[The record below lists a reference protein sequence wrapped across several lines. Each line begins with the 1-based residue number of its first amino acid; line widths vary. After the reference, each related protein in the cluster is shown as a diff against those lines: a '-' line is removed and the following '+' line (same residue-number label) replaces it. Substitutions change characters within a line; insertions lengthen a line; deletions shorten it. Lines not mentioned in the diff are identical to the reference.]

1 MALII
6 QSVNAQRAQSF
17 SQLLQSLSSAA
28 LLTCAFTLFA
38 LPAAHAVEP
47 IEATT
52 AAKTDL
58 EDKFYRQALYFYF
71 TGDYGSALRQVS
83 LNRQRNGIDS
93 DRSQLFEAGLQVAIG
108 LHDQATQTLT
118 RFEQHQ
124 ANATQH
130 NSQAKA
136 ATSPRELLLIA
147 LLQLT
152 EQQIDQ
158 GDIETAKLT
167 LGRITTVLPDYIK
180 QYHVLSQLAYW
191 PETPPLTAQVQQKA
205 STEDDSL
212 PNNSSAAYIAL
223 NQALLHMEQQ
233 QYNAAQPIL
242 TELKNQQ
249 WQAPEVNFWQKLFNP
264 FAQPDIF
271 DANDELKPEVQD
283 ALLQQ
288 RAINDYAKLLLAQL
302 YVANQQYDLAYNELS
317 DFPQHSPYAE
327 SALFLFAYS
336 AQQQQ
341 QYDMSF
347 KLLALL
353 QQQYPYSNLA
363 WQAALLN
370 AKQVSEQQSLAQ
382 GLTLYQQA
390 EQLYLQKITEIKQFG
405 EIFNDTKNIMD
416 FASHKDDEQNPL
428 LTPKSDVLALIL
440 TQRFDTDVPWLKKAL
455 NDPLLATDYQTL
467 LSLELLSDNVK
478 TQQDNSQWLK
488 DTLTLNRQRQAKV
501 IEQQKQLAY
510 RDMIQSLT
518 AQKQRIAEII
528 TQAEIQQN
536 AQVFA
541 DPSQQQW
548 LNRIDTS
555 QATLNNLVLK
565 RNVDDEQQ
573 RLDKVKGVLQWQ
585 LQSTFPQQLWQH
597 KQSLNQLTEQ
607 LEQLELQ
614 ASRFSDLSTNPRLLS
629 DFDERQQ
636 LTQTDINKMTFNIEA
651 LSLKTSREIH
661 GKISIFTQQQQY
673 TLQQLLLTSR
683 HQMAKVLEQMSQADN
698 TPISSSPTAD
708 VTSQGAQ

>member
-1 MALII
+1 MAVII
-6 QSVNAQRAQSF
+6 QSVNTKRAYRIG
-17 SQLLQSLSSAA
+17 QLLRPVSAAA
-28 LLTCAFTLFA
+28 LLTCALFTQQTVH
-38 LPAAHAVEP
+38 AAEQT
-47 IEATT
+47 EGSAT
-52 AAKTDL
+52 AKTDL

-71 TGDYGSALRQVS
+71 AGDYGSALRQIS
-83 LNRQRNGIDS
+83 LNRQRQGIDS

-118 RFEQHQ
+118 RFEQNQ
-124 ANATQH
+124 TDTGNG
-130 NSQAKA
+130 SQAKS
-136 ATSPRELLLIA
+136 ATSPQELLLIA

-158 GDIETAKLT
+158 GDVETAKLT
-167 LGRITTVLPDYIK
+167 LGRITTVLPDYLE

-191 PETPPLTAQVQQKA
+191 PDTPPLTAQVQQKA
-205 STEDDSL
+205 NSEDNTL
-212 PNNSSAAYIAL
+212 ATNSSAAYIAL

-233 QYNAAQPIL
+233 QYSAAQPIL
-242 TELKNQQ
+242 IELKEQQ

-271 DANDELKPEVQD
+271 DANDQLKPEVQD

-288 RAINDYAKLLLAQL
+288 QAVNDYAKLLLAQL
-302 YVANQQYDLAYNELS
+302 YVANQQYDLAYNELV
-317 DFPQHSPYAE
+317 DFPQQSPYAE

-341 QYDMSF
+341 QYDLSL
-347 KLLALL
+347 KLLTLL

-363 WQAALLN
+363 WQAALLS

-390 EQLYLQKITEIKQFG
+390 EQLYLQKIAEIKQFG
-405 EIFNDTKNIMD
+405 ETFNDSKNIMD
-416 FASHKDDEQNPL
+416 FATKANDEQNAL

-440 TQRFDTDVPWLKKAL
+440 TQRFNTDAPWLKKAL

-467 LSLELLSDNVK
+467 LSLELLSDNIK
-478 TQQDNSQWLK
+478 TQQTNSQWLK
-488 DTLTLNRQRQAKV
+488 DTLALNNQRQARV

-510 RDMIQSLT
+510 REMLQSLT
-518 AQKQRIAEII
+518 AQKQRIADII
-528 TQAEIQQN
+528 AQAEIEQN
-536 AQVFA
+536 PQVFA
-541 DPSQQQW
+541 NPTQQQW

-555 QATLNNLVLK
+555 QATLNKLASQ
-565 RNVDDEQQ
+565 RNTDDEQQ

-597 KQSLNQLTEQ
+597 KQSLKQLTEQ
-607 LEQLELQ
+607 LEMLELQ

-629 DFDERQQ
+629 NFDVRQQ
-636 LTQTDINKMTFNIEA
+636 QTQTDINKMTFNIEA
-651 LSLKTSREIH
+651 LNLKTSREIR

-683 HQMAKVLEQMSQADN
+683 HQMANVLEQMAQADN
-698 TPISSSPTAD
+698 ISSPAVSGVDSA
-708 VTSQGAQ
+708 SQGVR

>member
-1 MALII
+1 M
-6 QSVNAQRAQSF
+6 
-17 SQLLQSLSSAA
+17 
-28 LLTCAFTLFA
+28 LLTCALTLFA
-38 LPAAHAVEP
+38 QPTAHAAEQT
-47 IEATT
+47 EAVTSV
-52 AAKTDL
+52 KTDL

-71 TGDYGSALRQVS
+71 AGDYGSALRQIS
-83 LNRQRNGIDS
+83 LNRQRQGIDS

-118 RFEQHQ
+118 RFEQNQTHT
-124 ANATQH
+124 ANG
-130 NSQAKA
+130 SQGKS
-136 ATSPRELLLIA
+136 ATSPQELLLIA

-158 GDIETAKLT
+158 GDNVSAQLT
-167 LGRITTVLPDYIK
+167 LGKITTVLPDYVE
-180 QYHVLSQLAYW
+180 QYHILSQLAYW
-191 PETPPLTAQVQQKA
+191 PAPPPLTAQVQQTA
-205 STEDDSL
+205 VEDDVVQT
-212 PNNSSAAYIAL
+212 NSSAAYIAL
-223 NQALLHMEQQ
+223 NQALLYMEQQ
-233 QYNAAQPIL
+233 EYSAAQPIL
-242 TELKNQQ
+242 IELKNQQ

-271 DANDELKPEVQD
+271 DANDQLKPQVQD

-288 RAINDYAKLLLAQL
+288 QAINDYAKLLLAQL
-302 YVANQQYDLAYNELS
+302 YVANQQYDLAYNELV
-317 DFPQHSPYAE
+317 DFPQQSPYAE

-363 WQAALLN
+363 WQAALLS

-390 EQLYLQKITEIKQFG
+390 EQLYLQKIAELKQFG
-405 EIFNDTKNIMD
+405 KIFNDSKNIMD
-416 FASHKDDEQNPL
+416 FATKAEDEQNAL

-440 TQRFDTDVPWLKKAL
+440 TQHFNTDAPWLKKAL

-467 LSLELLSDNVK
+467 LNLELLSDNIK
-478 TQQDNSQWLK
+478 TQQRNSQWIK
-488 DTLTLNRQRQAKV
+488 DTLTLNNQRQARV
-501 IEQQKQLAY
+501 LEQQKQLAY
-510 RDMIQSLT
+510 HEMIQSLM
-518 AQKQRIAEII
+518 AQKQRIADII
-528 TQAEIQQN
+528 AQAEIEQSP
-536 AQVFA
+536 QVFA
-541 DPSQQQW
+541 NPTQQQW
-548 LNRIDTS
+548 LNRIDAS
-555 QATLNNLVLK
+555 QATLNKLASQ
-565 RNVDDEQQ
+565 RNIDDEQQ
-573 RLDKVKGVLQWQ
+573 RLNKVKGVLQWQ

-597 KQSLNQLTEQ
+597 KQSLKQLTEQ

-629 DFDERQQ
+629 DFDVRQQ
-636 LTQTDINKMTFNIEA
+636 QTQTDINKMTLNIEA
-651 LSLKTSREIH
+651 LSLKTSREIR

-683 HQMAKVLEQMSQADN
+683 HQMANVLEQMAQADN
-698 TPISSSPTAD
+698 ISSPAASSVDSA
-708 VTSQGAQ
+708 SQGAR

>member
-1 MALII
+1 MFNTADVQASETVS
-6 QSVNAQRAQSF
+6 QS
-17 SQLLQSLSSAA
+17 
-28 LLTCAFTLFA
+28 
-38 LPAAHAVEP
+38 
-47 IEATT
+47 
-52 AAKTDL
+52 AKTTDL

-71 TGDYGSALRQVS
+71 AGDYGSALRQIS
-83 LNRQRNGIDS
+83 LNRQRQGVDS

-118 RFEQHQ
+118 RFEQRQ
-124 ANATQH
+124 ANAATH
-130 NSQAKA
+130 NSKAKS
-136 ATSPRELLLIA
+136 ATSPQELLLIA

-158 GDIETAKLT
+158 GDVETAKLT
-167 LGRITTVLPDYIK
+167 LGRITTVLPAYVE

-191 PETPPLTAQVQQKA
+191 PDTPPLTAQVQQKA
-205 STEDDSL
+205 NTEENTL
-212 PNNSSAAYIAL
+212 PTNSSAAYIAL
-223 NQALLHMEQQ
+223 NQALLHMDQQ
-233 QYNAAQPIL
+233 QYNAAHPIL
-242 TELKNQQ
+242 IELKEQQ

-288 RAINDYAKLLLAQL
+288 QAINDYAKLLLAQL

-317 DFPQHSPYAE
+317 DFPQQSPYAE

-363 WQAALLN
+363 WQAALLSAN
-370 AKQVSEQQSLAQ
+370 QVSEQQSLAQ

-390 EQLYLQKITEIKQFG
+390 EQLYLQKIAEIKQFG
-405 EIFNDTKNIMD
+405 ETFNDSKNIMD
-416 FASHKDDEQNPL
+416 FATKAEDEQNTL

-440 TQRFDTDVPWLKKAL
+440 TQRFNTDAPWLKKAL
-455 NDPLLATDYQTL
+455 QDPLLTNDYQTL
-467 LSLELLSDNVK
+467 LSLELLSDNVN
-478 TQQDNSQWLK
+478 TQQANSQWLK

-510 RDMIQSLT
+510 RDMLLSLT
-518 AQKQRIAEII
+518 AQKQRIAEVIA
-528 TQAEIQQN
+528 QAEVEQN

-541 DPSQQQW
+541 DPNQQQW
-548 LNRIDTS
+548 LTRIDAS
-555 QATLNNLVLK
+555 QTTLNTLAK
-565 RNVDDEQQ
+565 QRNIDDEQQ
-573 RLDKVKGVLQWQ
+573 RLDRIKGVLQWQ
-585 LQSTFPQQLWQH
+585 LQGSFPQRLWQH
-597 KQSLNQLTEQ
+597 KQSLKQLTEQ
-607 LEQLELQ
+607 LELLELQ
-614 ASRFSDLSTNPRLLS
+614 ASRFSDLSTNKRLLS
-629 DFDERQQ
+629 DFDVRQQ
-636 LTQTDINKMTFNIEA
+636 QTQTDINKMTFNIEA
-651 LSLKTSREIH
+651 LNLKTSREIR

-673 TLQQLLLTSR
+673 TLQQLLLTTR
-683 HQMAKVLEQMSQADN
+683 HQMANVLEQMSQADRA
-698 TPISSSPTAD
+698 PINPSPAVDTA
-708 VTSQGAQ
+708 SQGSH